1 MAKLSQR
8 ATTALIGAL
17 IGVVLTLAAMCY
29 FLHNQNTSLKDELS
43 QTKAAQT
50 AYKKAQE
57 KAAQQASLEFEQ
69 KQADIDSRYDSVL
82 AKLRDAEN
90 SRLRADRDSAQCQ
103 SERRADADR
112 MQSDML
118 RAYATVARY
127 ADKIRARGLACE
139 KILDGG
145 L

>member
-1 MAKLSQR
+1 MARLTQ
-8 ATTALIGAL
+8 TAL

-29 FLHNQNTSLKDELS
+29 LLHNQNTSLKDELL
-43 QTKAAQT
+43 QTKSAQA

-57 KAAQQASLEFEQ
+57 KAAEQANFEFEQ
-69 KQADIDSRYDSVL
+69 KQADIDSRYNSVL
-82 AKLRDAEN
+82 AKLRDAEDN
-90 SRLRADRDSAQCQ
+90 RLRADRASAQCQ
-103 SERRADADR
+103 SERRADSAR

-139 KILDGG
+139 KILDSGM
-145 L
+145 